1 MEAILFIIAI
11 IVFAIA
17 AITIARLNKKL
28 KAETA
33 EANRLRTEM
42 LRAQNNVILC
52 EQEIEKLKKELEEN
66 KQKGIEYPNFDE
78 SQGTAYIRVS
88 I

>member
-1 MEAILFIIAI
+1 MEAILFIITI

-17 AITIARLNKKL
+17 AITIARMNKKL

-52 EQEIEKLKKELEEN
+52 EQKIDELEKYIKDLE
-66 KQKGIEYPNFDE
+66 KQIELM
-78 SQGTAYIRVS
+78 
-88 I
+88 